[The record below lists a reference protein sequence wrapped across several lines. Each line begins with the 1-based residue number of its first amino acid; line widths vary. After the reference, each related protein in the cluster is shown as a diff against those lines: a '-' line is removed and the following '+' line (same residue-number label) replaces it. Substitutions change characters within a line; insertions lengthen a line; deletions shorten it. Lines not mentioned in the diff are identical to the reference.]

1 MMRRTLLLAILTC
14 GLAVLGASLVLAADP
29 PGQPGM
35 EYRGFVPAV
44 SKAELPTP
52 TPAPPPPTPTP
63 YIGPVSS
70 IYLASGRVTSNA
82 PVESRDV
89 NNTPN
94 GPIFQE
100 PTHPSRIAWYSN
112 YGIPGWRGNNSLFA
126 AHINYVGYG
135 NGPFAHLTS
144 ARVDDAL
151 YVTMANGTVYTYT
164 VRSVEV
170 IHLSNLNMGA
180 VVWPPLDAQTER
192 VTLISC
198 GGTFVPL
205 PGGGQYD
212 SRVILVA
219 ERYVP

>member
-1 MMRRTLLLAILTC
+1 MRRTLLLTLLTC
-14 GLAVLGASLVLAADP
+14 GLALLGASLVIAADP
-29 PGQPGM
+29 PGQPQL
-35 EYRGFVPAV
+35 EHRGYLPAV
-44 SKAELPTP
+44 SKAEQPTP
-52 TPAPPPPTPTP
+52 TPTPPPPTPTP
-63 YIGPVSS
+63 YIGPVASL
-70 IYLASGRVTSNA
+70 YLASASVPASA
-82 PVESRDV
+82 VVEPRDV
-89 NNTPN
+89 NNTRN

-112 YGIPGWRGNNSLFA
+112 YGIPGWRGNNSIFA

-144 ARVDDAL
+144 AKVDDAL

-164 VRSVEV
+164 VRSVQV
-170 IHLSNLNMGA
+170 IHLSNLDMGA
-180 VVWPPLDAQTER
+180 VVWPALDSHTER
-192 VTLISC
+192 ITLISC

-219 ERYVP
+219 ERWVP